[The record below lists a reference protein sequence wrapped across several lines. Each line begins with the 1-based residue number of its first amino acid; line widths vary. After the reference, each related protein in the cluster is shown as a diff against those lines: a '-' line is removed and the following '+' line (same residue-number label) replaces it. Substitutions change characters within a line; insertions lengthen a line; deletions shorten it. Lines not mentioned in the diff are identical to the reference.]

1 MNLPNL
7 ITLSRIPL
15 TFAVVLLIFGE
26 WLGAATAAFV
36 LFILCGVTD
45 WLDGHL
51 ARKHGAVS
59 NFGIFMD
66 ALTDKIAV
74 LGVLVALTD
83 ARLVLPNSRIIPV
96 MMLLLIMTRDFMIT
110 GMRLMAAKEGV
121 VVAAEKG
128 GKFKTILQIVA
139 ISALLLVPAV
149 ERDLNHFLRAD
160 LSAVLPWLR
169 GFAFGIYA
177 VATFLTLDSG
187 VRYVLKYRH
196 ILVGT
201 KS

>member
-26 WLGAATAAFV
+26 WTGAATSAFV
-36 LFILCGVTD
+36 LFIVCGITD

-83 ARLVLPNSRIIPV
+83 ARLILPHSRVIPV
-96 MMLLLIMTRDFMIT
+96 LMLLLILTRDFMVT

-139 ISALLLVPAV
+139 ISALLLVPTV

-160 LSAVLPWLR
+160 LSPVMPWLR
-169 GFAFGIYA
+169 WFAFGTYA

-187 VRYVLKYRH
+187 ARYVLKYRH
-196 ILVGT
+196 LFAEK

>member
-15 TFAVVLLIFGE
+15 TFAVVLLIYCE
-26 WLGAATAAFV
+26 WTGAATAAFL
-36 LFILCGVTD
+36 LFIVCGITD

-83 ARLVLPNSRIIPV
+83 ARLVLPHSRIIPV
-96 MMLLLIMTRDFMIT
+96 MMLLLILTRDFMVT

-139 ISALLLVPAV
+139 LSALLLVPAV
-149 ERDLNHFLRAD
+149 ERDLNHFLQAD
-160 LSAVLPWLR
+160 LSPVMPWLR
-169 GFAFGIYA
+169 WFAFGTYA

-187 VRYVLKYRH
+187 LRYVLKYRY
-196 ILVGT
+196 LFAE
-201 KS
+201 KKP

>member
-15 TFAVVLLIFGE
+15 TFTVVLLVYGE
-26 WLGAATAAFV
+26 FLGAATLAFV
-36 LFILCGVTD
+36 LFIICGVTD
-45 WLDGHL
+45 WLDGYL
-51 ARKHGAVS
+51 ARKHGVIS
-59 NFGIFMD
+59 SFGIFMD

-83 ARLVLPNSRIIPV
+83 ARLILPGARILPV
-96 MMLLLIMTRDFMIT
+96 MMFLLILTRDFMIT
-110 GMRLMAAKEGV
+110 GMRLMAATQGV

-149 ERDLNHFLRAD
+149 ERDLNHYLQAD
-160 LSAVLPWLR
+160 LTPVLPWLR
-169 GFAFGIYA
+169 GFAFGTYA
-177 VATFLTLDSG
+177 VATFLTVDSG

-196 ILVGT
+196 LFTEKRG
-201 KS
+201 